1 VPPEDRREAVLKFIY
16 EHDMALPPLAIF
28 AGLKRQQGIHFS
40 YRTVQNILSDL
51 MDAGLVDTT
60 KLREGEGIQPV
71 DGGSGR
77 RSYYFIT
84 EEGRKRVSD

>member
-1 VPPEDRREAVLKFIY
+1 MLKFIY

-51 MDAGLVDTT
+51 MDAGLVERVDTT